1 MDIKNNKGSCL
12 VKLVIILLYGGM
24 IIGYPFLCYYL
35 YRFVIARVFFYFQ
48 RCPFLARE
56 VPNNLLLTLPLPVK
70 IIGVFSSLITG
81 VILFF
86 LLRKI
91 AHLLIRFDT
100 ALQRTIQKGRQPE
113 TERRRLKQRERQ
125 KPKITED

>member
-35 YRFVIARVFFYFQ
+35 YR
-48 RCPFLARE
+48 
-56 VPNNLLLTLPLPVK
+56 NDLLLTLPLPVK